1 MQPKQQERR
10 DSTVSDLDSRVPSC
24 FLTLLS
30 VDHIQ
35 PVIST
40 THGISVPNICFSGD
54 ITHLFTQLYS
64 LSTCITSWQ
73 LAIYD
78 PQPQVLNCKFSFS
91 EKVSHITKL
100 SIFAGIAWLYAF
112 SLLTHSN
119 SKTHKKLPF
128 FLSFHIEGH
137 IKLSNV
143 EERHMNT
150 RQVGLSL
157 HFGIKFKPSK
167 SYMRKYQM
175 NCLPFR
181 IMFVDGR
188 AHYLCWNHF
197 NTLRMRHNCHHFED
211 NIQMHF

>member
-54 ITHLFTQLYS
+54 ITHIFTQLYS
-64 LSTCITSWQ
+64 LNTCITSWQ

-100 SIFAGIAWLYAF
+100 SIFAGIVWLYAF

-119 SKTHKKLPF
+119 SKRHKKLPF
-128 FLSFHIEGH
+128 FFFFSHRRAYKIGVMWRKGTETLDKLGYPCILVSNSNLVNLTWENIKWTVFLSG
-137 IKLSNV
+137 
-143 EERHMNT
+143 
-150 RQVGLSL
+150 
-157 HFGIKFKPSK
+157 
-167 SYMRKYQM
+167 
-175 NCLPFR
+175 
-181 IMFVDGR
+181 
-188 AHYLCWNHF
+188 
-197 NTLRMRHNCHHFED
+197 
-211 NIQMHF
+211 